1 MLKRTK
7 QRQVKQLLMI
17 SINQNKIYKLIA
29 EFLRDLFFSS
39 VFARVVRIVYFENN
53 NATSHKFG
61 RESRRI
67 LMICLNNIIENMFKF
82 TFVILMFNNLYVVF
96 KAVVLKKKIICEM
109 EKDFSHPE
117 IYIYI
122 ARARVRACVCIHMY

>member
-39 VFARVVRIVYFENN
+39 VFYFENN

-117 IYIYI
+117 IYIYV